1 MSAAVGMRE
10 SEGKVGSCTQCQ
22 GDIMSHK
29 VYREM
34 KIDITLCSQ
43 NTRQVHIPLKVQNF
57 SSGLN
62 NIASKDSEFHK
73 VLRTC
78 KESAEDPGSNFRL

>member
-1 MSAAVGMRE
+1 MRE
-10 SEGKVGSCTQCQ
+10 RLAAAHDVK

-34 KIDITLCSQ
+34 KIGIDLCFQ
-43 NTRQVHIPLKVQNF
+43 NTRHDVHIPLNVQNF

-62 NIASKDSEFHK
+62 NIANSSK
-73 VLRTC
+73 
-78 KESAEDPGSNFRL
+78 GQ

>member
-1 MSAAVGMRE
+1 MRE
-10 SEGKVGSCTQCQ
+10 RLAAAHNVK

-34 KIDITLCSQ
+34 KIDITLHSP
-43 NTRQVHIPLKVQNF
+43 NTRQVHIPFHVQNF

-62 NIASKDSEFHK
+62 NIANSSK
-73 VLRTC
+73 
-78 KESAEDPGSNFRL
+78 GQ